1 MTDQRGKILI
11 FVAWIHI
18 FFLYF
23 YHTPEGKTTLKITR
37 DIRDIRGTPFNGV
50 PLISSC
56 VPLSPSITNNRGTR
70 FDRVPLNSCEI
81 FLDSG

>member
-18 FFLYF
+18 FLFYF

-37 DIRDIRGTPFNGV
+37 DIRGTPFNGV
-50 PLISSC
+50 PL
-56 VPLSPSITNNRGTR
+56 SPTHIIRVLQKCNNINRETG
-70 FDRVPLNSCEI
+70 
-81 FLDSG
+81 GHH